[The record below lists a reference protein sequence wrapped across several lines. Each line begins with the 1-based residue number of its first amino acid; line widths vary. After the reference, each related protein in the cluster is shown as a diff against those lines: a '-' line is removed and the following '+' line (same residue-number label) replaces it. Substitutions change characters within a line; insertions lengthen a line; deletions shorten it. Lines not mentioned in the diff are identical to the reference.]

1 MAQSLSNLPVG
12 AQIKF
17 GKHQVN
23 TENPQ
28 PIIWTIV
35 AKNHGGTPAYPVN
48 SVTLLATKIIDI
60 RCYDAKEPNNTSTER
75 KSGGNNRYRYSNIHQ
90 WLNSNAS
97 PGNWYTA
104 QHSADQIPSK
114 AYVTNETPYDTRPG
128 FLYWFSP
135 GEYAAILDTTI
146 RVDRASLDGGGY
158 EDFTAKVFLPSVDE
172 LGLGNLNAEVRW
184 DYFPLSDLEAAL
196 ATLTSQAH
204 YNSQSKYKPTSIS
217 EAHPYWSRTVNTGY
231 PNNVRAF
238 SVDSNPGLTGCS
250 NGGIG
255 VRPALNLSNTTI
267 VSDTTDESGCYTVS
281 VNLPPDAPQQL
292 NVPISARGGKTL
304 EISWGYSTDPED
316 GGVAGYILEANY
328 SGKGFTQI
336 YDSIGFPGIRSYT
349 DTIKYGETTV
359 QYRVCACDSQGARS
373 DYATSEI
380 RNVINND
387 PPTISG
393 TDGNLGVKS
402 EGFSQTYTINDVDGG
417 SITVTEAIDG
427 VAIRSYIATLGS
439 TNTFKVTDS
448 TWLKQSNGSHT
459 MTITATDQ
467 VGDTTVRTYT
477 FAKSVDSFTVMN
489 TTPYDSDVKPS
500 RVKLS
505 ITRSIPAESTFTV
518 YVCNNGYDASPT
530 WEDATEAVMGG
541 VAHAF
546 TNNSKTAGMWGV
558 SVKVVVARGAG
569 EGPCYVSYIGGNFE

>member
-35 AKNHGGTPAYPVN
+35 AKNHGGTYPVN
-48 SVTLLATKIIDI
+48 SVTLLATKIIDF
-60 RCYDAKEPNNTSTER
+60 RCYDAKEPNNTSAER
-75 KSGGNNRYRYSNIHQ
+75 KSNGNNRYRYSNIHQ

-114 AYVTNETPYDTRPG
+114 AYVTNGTQYDARPG

-146 RVDRASLDGGGY
+146 RTDKAYVDGGGY
-158 EDFTAKVFLPSVDE
+158 EDFTAKVFLPSLTE
-172 LGLGNLNAEVRW
+172 LGLGDLSGVRW
-184 DYFPLSDLEAAL
+184 EYFPFDDWEWTEAKV
-196 ATLTSQAH
+196 TDQA
-204 YNSQSKYKPTSIS
+204 YNNSQSASKPQYIEWGWS
-217 EAHPYWSRTVNTGY
+217 YWTRTANTEY
-231 PNNVRAF
+231 PNNVRAV
-238 SVDSNPGLTGCS
+238 SVAAAPNLTGCAS
-250 NGGIG
+250 GGIG
-255 VRPALNLSNTTI
+255 VRPALNLPYTTT
-267 VSDTTDESGCYTVS
+267 VSDTTDSSGCYTVS
-281 VNLPPDAPQQL
+281 VNLPPDAPYAL
-292 NVPISARGGKTL
+292 NVPISVRGGKTL
-304 EISWGYSTDPED
+304 EISWTDAWDPDD
-316 GGVAGYILEANY
+316 GLAVAYVLEANY

-336 YDSIGFPGIRSYT
+336 FDSEDMSVTSYT

-359 QYRVCACDSQGARS
+359 QYRVCAYDPNGARS
-373 DYATSEI
+373 DYTTSEI
-380 RNVINND
+380 RSVINND

-530 WEDATEAVMGG
+530 WEDATEAVVGG